1 MIRVG
6 VHRREHVDMY
16 VCLYVQYGCDRE
28 RQITVRSW
36 LDISAMENKRVLTG
50 RLVSSFILSHYIQPD
65 MSSIASS
72 SRSVLRSLPRSTRL
86 CARQAS
92 RPVTLP
98 LRTSI
103 PLSLSQTRSFFS
115 LNDITKLASSLTG
128 SDNGDGNESRGVE
141 SDGEFQKFHA
151 RKILPFVPVDIKK

>member
-1 MIRVG
+1 
-6 VHRREHVDMY
+6 MY
-16 VCLYVQYGCDRE
+16 VCLFYMFGCDRE

-36 LDISAMENKRVLTG
+36 LDISAMENKRDLTG
-50 RLVSSFILSHYIQPD
+50 RLVSCFLYLITLHPN

-72 SRSVLRSLPRSTRL
+72 SRSVLRSLPRGTGL
-86 CARQAS
+86 CARQAF

-128 SDNGDGNESRGVE
+128 SDNGDGTESRGVE

-151 RKILPFVPVDIKK
+151 RKILPYVLPLHPTS